1 MDYNIIERA
10 SAIHSKAA
18 APKTEKSNQ
27 GAFPLGNKGVRAE
40 NFVFSTKSCF
50 IAVADRD
57 LASPTKPDF
66 PGFLFLTS
74 CLVILE
80 IISLAYKIMSKK
92 N

>member
-1 MDYNIIERA
+1 MSVHLHNYGG
-10 SAIHSKAA
+10 S
-18 APKTEKSNQ
+18 PKLEKSNQ
-27 GAFPLGNKGVRAE
+27 GVFPLGNKGVRAE
-40 NFVFSTKSCF
+40 NCVFSTKSCF

-66 PGFLFLTS
+66 PGFFF